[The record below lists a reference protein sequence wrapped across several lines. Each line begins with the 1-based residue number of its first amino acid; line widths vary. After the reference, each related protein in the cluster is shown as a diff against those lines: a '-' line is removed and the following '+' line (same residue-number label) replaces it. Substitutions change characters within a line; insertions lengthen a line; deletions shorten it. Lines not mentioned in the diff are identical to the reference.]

1 MAKKIIELR
10 NITKQFDDE
19 VAVNNINLYINE
31 NEFITLLGP
40 SGCGKTTTLRMIGG
54 FGPIREIIMDGQVVN
69 DLPAHERP
77 INIRVSAICFISSFR
92 CL

>member
-1 MAKKIIELR
+1 MKSGGSKMAKKIIELR

-40 SGCGKTTTLRMIGG
+40 SGCGKQHPLG
-54 FGPIREIIMDGQVVN
+54 
-69 DLPAHERP
+69 
-77 INIRVSAICFISSFR
+77 
-92 CL
+92 